1 MEPKKDE
8 LGIRLDDDLQERV
21 SGYARREGLTVGE
34 AISALLYVGLEF
46 AERQRAGLKDDIED
60 LQRELR
66 DLRQMVDVLGP
77 AALGTQR
84 ILTHWA
90 AQTGGLR
97 VSEDELLAEGRLVAE
112 EEWQGQLAERGLFS
126 PGSLVGKAEG

>member
-1 MEPKKDE
+1 MEPKKDDV
-8 LGIRLDDDLQERV
+8 GIRLDDGLQQRI
-21 SGYARREGLTVGE
+21 GAYAAREGLTLGE
-34 AISALLYVGLEF
+34 ALSALLYLGLEF
-46 AERQRAGLKDDIED
+46 AERQRAGLREDMED

-66 DLRQMVDVLGP
+66 DLRHMVDVLGP

-84 ILTHWA
+84 ILAHWA

-97 VSEDELLAEGRLVAE
+97 VSEDELLVEGRLVAD

-126 PGSLVGKAEG
+126 PGALAGTQEG

>member
-8 LGIRLDDDLQERV
+8 VGVRLDDGLQERV
-21 SGYARREGLTVGE
+21 GAYAGREGLTLGE
-34 AISALLYVGLEF
+34 AISALLYLGLEF
-46 AERQRAGLKDDIED
+46 AERQRTGLKEDMED

-84 ILTHWA
+84 ILAHWA

-97 VSEDELLAEGRLVAE
+97 VSEDELVAEGRMVAS

-126 PGSLVGKAEG
+126 PSALQAKLEQ

>member
-1 MEPKKDE
+1 MESKDGE
-8 LGIRLDDDLQERV
+8 VGIRLDTSLQERI
-21 SGYARREGLTVGE
+21 GAYATREGLTAGE
-34 AISALLYVGLEF
+34 ALSALLYLGLEF
-46 AERQRAGLKDDIED
+46 AERQRTGLREDIED
-60 LQRELR
+60 LQREVR

-84 ILTHWA
+84 ILSHWA

-97 VSEDELLAEGRLVAE
+97 VSEDELLAEGRLVAG

-126 PGSLVGKAEG
+126 PGALAGKTEA